1 MVCVR
6 TDFQVRGLS
15 AGRLAKALTF
25 TLACTK
31 RCRVHCPLRASTLF
45 LNNRGTN
52 MSRTIK
58 LRQKRKIKA
67 RIKHATGNGGKTD
80 TIATGVV
87 GGRTQKLHRKLQI
100 YPKT

>member
-1 MVCVR
+1 
-6 TDFQVRGLS
+6 
-15 AGRLAKALTF
+15 
-25 TLACTK
+25 
-31 RCRVHCPLRASTLF
+31 
-45 LNNRGTN
+45 